1 MPQNYNACFPAT
13 TPPTLYTGTGTTTTF
28 ATGFPSLKQ
37 NDVVVFTGDNTTGVW
52 NQTPQADYS
61 VNSQNANNVP
71 QVVFNT
77 APGTD
82 VLITRRTDLCVLVRN
97 FQAGQSIRAQD
108 LNNAFLQQLYLHQ
121 EMYSFL
127 EQQFGGPLI
136 PDGSTLQDTF
146 WNKTTDTLDSGEA
159 WVSDDSHIAT
169 TAAGDARWL
178 NSTGGDIVGGDGITV
193 VEGGGNVTIS
203 QETLAPSPAGTFTQA
218 NIVVDDM
225 GRITS
230 AVSGGGGAGGGSV
243 TVVADVTA
251 LNAAFAAT
259 PVGDVVQVADTTDID
274 TATVP
279 AINFL
284 PAAGTIEG
292 GYGPGVR
299 CNLVRAA
306 ADWTFMNLVFP
317 NTDTRY
323 VNITGDTMTGFLTL
337 NADPTQAMHAATRQY
352 VDAQIPAPVV
362 VNDGALTVTGGT
374 NLTAT
379 VTGGGFTANKAT
391 ATGITLDVDD
401 AFILNT
407 GDNMGGALTYT
418 PGTISNGVA
427 WPIGSN
433 NIFDC
438 AGAFDVPEPAA
449 GFNTNLTG
457 IIRFAAPP
465 SGWTTA
471 NGIFQFSGGT
481 PPTMTGACIVPYITS
496 GTNVLIGQPTTNIS

>member
-52 NQTPQADYS
+52 NQAPQTDYA

-146 WNKTTDTLDSGEA
+146 WNKTTDVIDSGEA
-159 WVSDDSHIAT
+159 WVADDSHIAT
-169 TAAGDARWL
+169 TLAGDNRWL
-178 NSTGGDIVGGDGITV
+178 NATGGNVIGGDGITV

-243 TVVADVTA
+243 TVVADVAA

-259 PVGDVVQVADTTDID
+259 PVGDVVQVADTTNID

-292 GYGPGVR
+292 GYGPNVR
-299 CNLVRAA
+299 CNLVRAV

-317 NTDTRY
+317 NTDVRY

-352 VDAQIPAPVV
+352 VDAQATNPG
-362 VNDGALTVTGGT
+362 NGALTVDGTNITVTTTGGQ
-374 NLTAT
+374 
-379 VTGGGFTANKAT
+379 FTANKAD
-391 ATGITLDVDD
+391 ATSLDIAIDD
-401 AFILNT
+401 VFILNT

-418 PGTISNGVA
+418 PGTIADGVA

-449 GFNTNLTG
+449 GFNQNLTG

-465 SGWTTA
+465 SGWATA
-471 NGIFQFSGGT
+471 NSIFQFSGGT

>member
-52 NQTPQADYS
+52 NQAPQTDYA

-169 TAAGDARWL
+169 TLAGDNRWL
-178 NSTGGDIVGGDGITV
+178 NATGGNVIGGDGITV
-193 VEGGGNVTIS
+193 VEGSGNVTIS
-203 QETLAPSPAGTFTQA
+203 QETLNPDPSGTFTSA
-218 NIVVDDM
+218 NIVVDAM
-225 GRITS
+225 GRITA
-230 AVSGGGGAGGGSV
+230 AVSGGGGTGGGSV
-243 TVVADVTA
+243 TVVADVAA

-259 PVGDVVQVADTTDID
+259 PPGDVVQVADTTNID

-292 GYGPGVR
+292 GYGPNVR

-337 NADPTQAMHAATRQY
+337 NADPTDAMHAATRQF
-352 VDAQIPAPVV
+352 VLAQSTTPG
-362 VNDGALTVTGGT
+362 DGALTVTGGT

-379 VTGGGFTANKAT
+379 VTGGAFTANKAD
-391 ATGITLDVDD
+391 ATTIQLDVDD

-407 GDNMGGALTYT
+407 GDNMAGALTYT
-418 PGTISNGVA
+418 PGDITVGVA

-438 AGAFDVPEPAA
+438 AGAFEVPEPAA
-449 GFNTNLTG
+449 GFNQNLTG

-465 SGWTTA
+465 TGWATA
-471 NGIFQFSGGT
+471 NSIFQFSGGT

>member
-1 MPQNYNACFPAT
+1 
-13 TPPTLYTGTGTTTTF
+13 
-28 ATGFPSLKQ
+28 
-37 NDVVVFTGDNTTGVW
+37 
-52 NQTPQADYS
+52 
-61 VNSQNANNVP
+61 
-71 QVVFNT
+71 
-77 APGTD
+77 
-82 VLITRRTDLCVLVRN
+82 
-97 FQAGQSIRAQD
+97 
-108 LNNAFLQQLYLHQ
+108 
-121 EMYSFL
+121 MYSFL

-146 WNKTTDTLDSGEA
+146 WNKTTDVIDSGEA
-159 WVSDDSHIAT
+159 WIADDAHIAT
-169 TAAGDARWL
+169 TLAGDNRWL
-178 NSTGGDIVGGDGITV
+178 NATGGNVIGGDGITV

-230 AVSGGGGAGGGSV
+230 ATSGGGGAGGGTV
-243 TVVADVTA
+243 TVVANVAA

-259 PVGDVVQVADTTDID
+259 PVGDVVQVADTTNID

-292 GYGPGVR
+292 GYGPNVR

-352 VDAQIPAPVV
+352 VDAQAG
-362 VNDGALTVTGGT
+362 NAGDGALTVEGNDITVTTTGGQ
-374 NLTAT
+374 
-379 VTGGGFTANKAT
+379 FTANKAD
-391 ATGITLDVDD
+391 ATTLGVAINDV
-401 AFILNT
+401 FIRNA
-407 GDNMGGALTYT
+407 GDNMDGALTYT
-418 PGTISNGVA
+418 PGTITDGAA
-427 WPIGSN
+427 WAIGGN

-438 AGAFDVPEPAA
+438 AGGFDVPEPAA

-465 SGWTTA
+465 SGWATA